1 MRGTGPARPVFFP
14 AGGRPAGLLRRNIM
28 GAAFLLD
35 WPAPLLPDRPPMPAS
50 ASPAQLPPVRAARK
64 VGLCRRGELRVEK
77 FLDAAAEV
85 FAEKGYQHARLS
97 EIVAR
102 AGGSLATLYRAFGDK
117 EGLAF
122 AIVERRLQDMTRQLD
137 AMELKGLPP
146 PQALRKAA
154 RSITESLTTPDAYLV
169 NRIVIGEGRDFP
181 ALRDW
186 YFDNAVTTIRNRLAG
201 YFQQQVASGA
211 LVLHSTPELAASQFF
226 MMLFGDL
233 TIRTACGYM
242 PNPETDQVL
251 AFIDGA
257 VEQFLHGA
265 LPR

>member
-1 MRGTGPARPVFFP
+1 MTRGV
-14 AGGRPAGLLRRNIM
+14 RN
-28 GAAFLLD
+28 
-35 WPAPLLPDRPPMPAS
+35 
-50 ASPAQLPPVRAARK
+50 VE
-64 VGLCRRGELRVEK
+64 LCRRGELRVEK
-77 FLDAAAEV
+77 FLDAATDV

-122 AIVERRLQDMTRQLD
+122 AIVERRLQDMTNQLD
-137 AMELKGLPP
+137 TMELEGLPP

-154 RSITESLTTPDAYLV
+154 RSITENLTTRDAYLV

-186 YFDNAVTTIRNRLAG
+186 YFDNAIATIRNRLG
-201 YFQQQVASGA
+201 SYFQQQVAAGA
-211 LVLHSTPELAASQFF
+211 MVLHTTPDLAATQFF

-242 PNPETDQVL
+242 ANPEAEEILD
-251 AFIDGA
+251 FIDGS